1 MSKEFK
7 DANEFKEFFEEFRK
21 KDCYKDPLAFGIARI
36 DRGQKNT
43 DKNSIDEYLLAMIEA
58 VAWGIVRI
66 EIISMIPIVFIFMI
80 MAEETSIIIK

>member
-1 MSKEFK
+1 MTSKIVNKTIIEGPDGILK
-7 DANEFKEFFEEFRK
+7 MYEKYSPNRIPRKE
-21 KDCYKDPLAFGIARI
+21 
-36 DRGQKNT
+36 KNT
-43 DKNSIDEYLLAMIEA
+43 DKNSIDEYLLAIIEA

>member
-1 MSKEFK
+1 MTIKIVSETIIEGPDGILKMYEKYSPTRIPRKE
-7 DANEFKEFFEEFRK
+7 
-21 KDCYKDPLAFGIARI
+21 
-36 DRGQKNT
+36 KNT
-43 DKNSIDEYLLAMIEA
+43 DKNSIDEYFLAIIEA

>member
-1 MSKEFK
+1 MIIKIVSETIIEGPDGILKMYEKYSPNRIPRKE
-7 DANEFKEFFEEFRK
+7 
-21 KDCYKDPLAFGIARI
+21 
-36 DRGQKNT
+36 KNT
-43 DKNSIDEYLLAMIEA
+43 DKNSIDEYFLAIIEA

>member
-1 MSKEFK
+1 MIIKIVSETIIEGPDGILKMYEKYSPNRIPRKE
-7 DANEFKEFFEEFRK
+7 
-21 KDCYKDPLAFGIARI
+21 
-36 DRGQKNT
+36 KNT
-43 DKNSIDEYLLAMIEA
+43 DKNSIDEYFLAMIEA

>member
-1 MSKEFK
+1 MTIKIVSETIIEGPDGILKMYEKYSPNRIPRKE
-7 DANEFKEFFEEFRK
+7 
-21 KDCYKDPLAFGIARI
+21 
-36 DRGQKNT
+36 KNT
-43 DKNSIDEYLLAMIEA
+43 DKNSIDEYLLAIIEA